1 VRDVARASRA
11 GLVAFAVI
19 AVSVVAHVLAGGAAH
34 LASPLFAVFA
44 VAAFFVCMRMSRH
57 EWTVPRLVAVLGIS
71 QIVLH
76 YAINMTMSMAE
87 PSMTAMNSPMPSPVV
102 GMADPAIAQPVSL
115 LDSAGPM
122 VFAHLVAI
130 AIATVLVL
138 HSERFISALEAL
150 LTYVIPA
157 FAEPAAAPN
166 RDAWTRLPVR
176 PSSWVPAFVLRD
188 ARISRRGPPNAWV
201 PTPPAF
207 A

>member
-19 AVSVVAHVLAGGAAH
+19 AVSLAAHVLAGGAAD
-34 LASPLFAVFA
+34 LASPMF
-44 VAAFFVCMRMSRH
+44 AAFAIAAFVVCVRLSRS
-57 EWTVPRLVAVLGIS
+57 EWTMPRLVAVLGGS

-76 YAINMTMSMAE
+76 YAMVMTGSGMKA
-87 PSMTAMNSPMPSPVV
+87 MPSTAPHPVAT
-102 GMADPAIAQPVSL
+102 MPDAAMAQPVSL

-122 VFAHLVAI
+122 ISAHVVAI
-130 AIATVLVL
+130 AVATLLVL

-150 LTYVIPA
+150 LTYVLPVL
-157 FAEPAAAPN
+157 AEPAAAPN

-176 PSSWVPAFVLRD
+176 PSSWVPALVLRD
-188 ARISRRGPPNAWV
+188 GRISRRGPPNVWV
-201 PTPPAF
+201 STPPAF

>member
-1 VRDVARASRA
+1 
-11 GLVAFAVI
+11 
-19 AVSVVAHVLAGGAAH
+19 
-34 LASPLFAVFA
+34 
-44 VAAFFVCMRMSRH
+44 MSRH
-57 EWTVPRLVAVLGIS
+57 EWTVPRLVAVLGVS
-71 QIVLH
+71 QIVVH
-76 YAINMTMSMAE
+76 YAMNMSLTMTDPSMA
-87 PSMTAMNSPMPSPVV
+87 AMNSTVPSPAV
-102 GMADPAIAQPVSL
+102 GMTDPAMVQPVSL
-115 LDSAGPM
+115 LDSAWPM

-166 RDAWTRLPVR
+166 RDAWTRLPIR
-176 PSSWVPAFVLRD
+176 TSSWVPAFVLRD
-188 ARISRRGPPNAWV
+188 APISRRGPPNACV

>member
-1 VRDVARASRA
+1 MRDLARASKA

-19 AVSVVAHVLAGGAAH
+19 AVSVVAHIVAGGAAH
-34 LASPLFAVFA
+34 LASPLFAVLA
-44 VAAFFVCMRMSRH
+44 VATFAICMRLSRS
-57 EWTVPRLVAVLGIS
+57 EWTVPRLVAVLGLS
-71 QIVLH
+71 QVVLH
-76 YAINMTMSMAE
+76 YAMTMTD
-87 PSMTAMNSPMPSPVV
+87 PSAAAMNSMTPSPVV
-102 GMADPAIAQPVSL
+102 GTAGPALAPPVSL

-122 VFAHLVAI
+122 VFAHIVAI

-157 FAEPAAAPN
+157 FAEPATAPN
-166 RDAWTRLPVR
+166 RDAWRRLPAR
-176 PSSWVPAFVLRD
+176 TSSWVPAFVLRD
-188 ARISRRGPPNAWV
+188 ARMRRRGPPNAWV